1 MKKFTFI
8 ILGALLAWFLLTD
21 SSSPLNISSSREPHP
36 GVVEVMPQQV
46 TIEAPSKVKMGN
58 YTIHELA
65 KFRIRA
71 RILSKT
77 NYRMGREADLSP
89 TDLALGWSKMSDLKV
104 LEKIT
109 VTQTGRWYYWR
120 TSDFPIPRRDIETMS
135 ANMHLIPANDS
146 VEKQIKET
154 QEGDI
159 IEIQGSLVKAT
170 SNSDNWSWKSSLTRN
185 DTGNGACEVILVKEL
200 KIAGLNETQVR

>member
-1 MKKFTFI
+1 MKKFIFI
-8 ILGALLAWFLLTD
+8 TLGTLLAWFVLTD
-21 SSSPLNISSSREPHP
+21 SSSPLNISSSRAPHP

-46 TIEAPSKVKMGN
+46 KIETPTQVKIGN

-109 VTQTGRWYYWR
+109 VTQSGRWYYWR
-120 TSDFPIPRRDIETMS
+120 TPNFPIPRRDIETMS

-146 VEKQIKET
+146 VKDQIKET

-185 DTGNGACEVILVKEL
+185 DTGDGACEVILVKEL

>member
-1 MKKFTFI
+1 MKKFIFI
-8 ILGALLAWFLLTD
+8 TLGTLLAWFVLTD
-21 SSSPLNISSSREPHP
+21 SSSPLNISSSRAPHP

-46 TIEAPSKVKMGN
+46 KIETPTQVKIGN

-109 VTQTGRWYYWR
+109 VTQSGRWYYWR
-120 TSDFPIPRRDIETMS
+120 TPNFPIPRRDIETMS

-154 QEGDI
+154 EEGDI

-185 DTGNGACEVILVKEL
+185 DTGDGACEVILVKEL